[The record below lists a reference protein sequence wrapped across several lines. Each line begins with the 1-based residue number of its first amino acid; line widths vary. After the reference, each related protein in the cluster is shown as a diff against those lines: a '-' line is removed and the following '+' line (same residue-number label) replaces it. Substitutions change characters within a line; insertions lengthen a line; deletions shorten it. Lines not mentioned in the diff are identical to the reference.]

1 MQKLITKKELL
12 KNSTYKD
19 IFVVLCRTKHDQKQ
33 DIVVEEEYVDPDT
46 AEYYPEVKINPAS
59 YAVIIPFYDLATVCN
74 CDLGNLQNIV
84 QDCFDMVFEHSAFF
98 TEEEILKYESVFNK
112 EYTVSDVREVLQNDK
127 DFKEFEITDMHIVVV
142 TIDTSTF
149 IENIKNRFY

>member
-1 MQKLITKKELL
+1 MIW
-12 KNSTYKD
+12 Y
-19 IFVVLCRTKHDQKQ
+19 
-33 DIVVEEEYVDPDT
+33 
-46 AEYYPEVKINPAS
+46 
-59 YAVIIPFYDLATVCN
+59 
-74 CDLGNLQNIV
+74 
-84 QDCFDMVFEHSAFF
+84 FEHSAFF

-149 IENIKNRFY
+149 IENIKNRSY